1 MCIQGLLLSLNGLK
15 IINTLC
21 VYFEYNKVQCKFLI
35 KYIATILQVYT
46 SYVIILLKILQM
58 PCIIIIIIYINQL
71 IISFVLK
78 NSWLKININ
87 NILLHNDD
95 DDTI

>member
-1 MCIQGLLLSLNGLK
+1 LGIFEFTNVYELPYYMCIQGLLLALNGLK

-46 SYVIILLKILQM
+46 SDVIIL
-58 PCIIIIIIYINQL
+58 
-71 IISFVLK
+71 
-78 NSWLKININ
+78 
-87 NILLHNDD
+87 
-95 DDTI
+95 

>member
-1 MCIQGLLLSLNGLK
+1 MCIQGLLLALNGLK

-46 SYVIILLKILQM
+46 SDVIIL
-58 PCIIIIIIYINQL
+58 
-71 IISFVLK
+71 
-78 NSWLKININ
+78 
-87 NILLHNDD
+87 
-95 DDTI
+95 